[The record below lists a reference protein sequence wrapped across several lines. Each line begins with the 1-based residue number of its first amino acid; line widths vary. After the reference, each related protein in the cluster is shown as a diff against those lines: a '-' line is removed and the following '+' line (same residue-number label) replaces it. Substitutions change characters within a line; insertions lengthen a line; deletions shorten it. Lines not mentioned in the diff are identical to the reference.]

1 MTKPYETKDFYLSA
15 YLIAC
20 GVDLLSHTRRNGMTS
35 FLFQSS
41 DKLTMLVAQ
50 YNGLTASV
58 NPVQYGNSI
67 RNLKTIIHSGDVLSN
82 HNKSY
87 VEQCTERA

>member
-1 MTKPYETKDFYLSA
+1 MTKTFETKDFYLSA

-20 GVDLLSHTRRNGMTS
+20 GMDLLSHERRNGMTS
-35 FLFQSS
+35 FRFQSS
-41 DKLTMLVAQ
+41 ETLTTLVTQ
-50 YNGLTASV
+50 FNGLTATV
-58 NPVQYGNSI
+58 NPVQYGNAI